1 MAEASDLSDR
11 LRPRTRAQAR
21 AERRRLGFLRQPRVR
36 WLNPPLL
43 LKAGIDV
50 AVSSTFGRFADKRE
64 LETADQG
71 EFFDYRSRESP
82 LWRGEELWID
92 YMADTG
98 DGWEATQTMAWLLAR
113 DELTPA
119 EPGLPSSEQGLRR
132 GDLLLLGGDQ
142 VYPAPGEDGVA
153 YEDRFLGPF
162 GAVANDE
169 KSHDIFVLPG
179 NHDWYDGL
187 VGFQRIFCRPDSIEA
202 KRIGDWQTRQKRSY
216 WALRLP
222 HGWWIWAIDIQLD
235 TYIDNEQLE
244 YFEGIATQLGEGQ
257 RVILLTAKPSWVKA
271 EADQLGPP
279 SWRNLAYFE
288 RKMIR
293 ERGAEL
299 VATLTGDLHHYSRYA
314 PVSEGDRPVRITSG
328 GGGAYLSATHPL
340 PETIDLVP
348 ARGADPARYER
359 AEIYPDAK
367 TSKRLSWGA
376 FTIPWHNPGFALL
389 LGGVYALVA
398 ATILGTLNAG
408 PEGLVVAAQL
418 GGLWDFLGNSA
429 AGPSLVAAG
438 LLVLILVAHADF
450 APWPARICAGAAHAL
465 AHLALVAVVAY
476 LLAQPFAASAAG
488 GWLWLTTLGAELLA
502 GLIGGSFL
510 FTLYIFVVHRWR
522 GQKASNHTN
531 EAFAAQGI
539 RNYKNFLRIHLS
551 DKGQVTV
558 YALGVDRICRR
569 WKLDGQA
576 DGAALRAARRAATGQ
591 ADRGTRGLQA
601 AE

>member
-1 MAEASDLSDR
+1 LPAVAAASDLSDR
-11 LRPRTRAQAR
+11 LRLRTGAQAR
-21 AERRRLGFLRQPRVR
+21 AERRWLGFLRQPRVR

-43 LKAGIDV
+43 LKAGVDV
-50 AVSSTFGRFADKRE
+50 AVSATFGRFADKRE
-64 LETADQG
+64 LETAEQG
-71 EFFDYRSRESP
+71 EFFDYRSRESS

-113 DELTPA
+113 DR
-119 EPGLPSSEQGLRR
+119 LPSDEGDLRR

-169 KSHDIFVLPG
+169 RPHDIFVVPG

-222 HGWWIWAIDIQLD
+222 HDWWIWAIDIQLD

-244 YFEGIATQLGEGQ
+244 YFERIATQLDEGQ

-271 EADQLGPP
+271 EADQLAPP

-288 RKMIR
+288 RRMIR
-293 ERGAEL
+293 DRGADL

-314 PVSEGDRPVRITSG
+314 PAPGVDGPVRITSG

-340 PETIDLVP
+340 PETIDLVS
-348 ARGADPARYER
+348 ARGEEAARYER

-408 PEGLVVAAQL
+408 PEGLVATAQL

-438 LLVLILVAHADF
+438 LLLLVLTVHADF
-450 APWPARICAGAAHAL
+450 EHKLAKLCAGAVHAL
-465 AHLALVAVVAY
+465 AHLALVTAVAY
-476 LLAQPFAASAAG
+476 LIAQPFAASAAG
-488 GWLWLTTLGAELLA
+488 AWLWLATLGAELLA
-502 GLIGGSFL
+502 GLIGGSLL
-510 FTLYIFVVHRWR
+510 FCLFIFVVHRWR
-522 GQKASNHTN
+522 GRKASNHTN
-531 EAFAAQGI
+531 EVFAAQGI
-539 RNYKNFLRIHLS
+539 RNHKNFLRIHLS
-551 DKGQVTV
+551 DEGLVTV

-569 WKLDGQA
+569 WKLGGQPA
-576 DGAALRAARRAATGQ
+576 DPRFEPRDEQPQ
-591 ADRGTRGLQA
+591 AKLIEVLPDFEPQS
-601 AE
+601 

>member
-1 MAEASDLSDR
+1 M
-11 LRPRTRAQAR
+11 
-21 AERRRLGFLRQPRVR
+21 GFLRQPRVR

-43 LKAGIDV
+43 LKAGVDV

-71 EFFDYRSRESP
+71 DFFDYRSEGSAR
-82 LWRGEELWID
+82 RTDGLWID

-98 DGWEATQTMAWLLAR
+98 DGWEATQTMSWLLAQ
-113 DELTPA
+113 DELPC
-119 EPGLPSSEQGLRR
+119 PGERPLPR

-162 GAVANDE
+162 AAVANDE
-169 KSHDIFVLPG
+169 RPHDVFVLPG

-187 VGFQRIFCRPDSIEA
+187 VGFQRVFCRPDSIEA

-222 HGWWIWAIDIQLD
+222 HDWWIWAIDIQLD

-244 YFEGIATQLGEGQ
+244 YFERIATQLDGGQ

-271 EADQLGPP
+271 EAGQLAPP

-288 RKMIR
+288 RRMVR
-293 ERGAEL
+293 ERGAQL
-299 VATLTGDLHHYSRYA
+299 AATLTGDLHHYSRYA
-314 PVSEGDRPVRITSG
+314 PAPGEDGPVRITSG

-348 ARGADPARYER
+348 ARGAEAMQYER
-359 AEIYPDAK
+359 AEIYPDAG

-408 PEGLVVAAQL
+408 PKGLVATAQL

-438 LLVLILVAHADF
+438 LLLLVLAVHADF
-450 APWPARICAGAAHAL
+450 EHTLAKLCAGAVHAL
-465 AHLALVAVVAY
+465 AHLALLALVAY
-476 LLAQPFAASAAG
+476 LIAQPFAASATG
-488 GWLWLTTLGAELLA
+488 VWLWLATLGAELLA

-510 FTLYIFVVHRWR
+510 FCLFIFVVHRWR
-522 GQKASNHTN
+522 GRKASNHTN
-531 EAFAAQGI
+531 EVFAAQGI
-539 RNYKNFLRIHLS
+539 RDYKNFLRIHL
-551 DKGQVTV
+551 DNEGRMTI
-558 YALGVDRICRR
+558 YPLGVDRICRR
-569 WKLDGQA
+569 WKLDG
-576 DGAALRAARRAATGQ
+576 ATGKPRFEPREEQ
-591 ADRGTRGLQA
+591 PRVRLI
-601 AE
+601 EKLPPFEPPS

>member
-1 MAEASDLSDR
+1 MAEANELGDR
-11 LRPRTRAQAR
+11 LRLRTGAQTR

-43 LKAGIDV
+43 LKAGVDV

-64 LETADQG
+64 LETADQD

-98 DGWEATQTMAWLLAR
+98 DGWAATQTMAWLLAR
-113 DELTPA
+113 DELTCGD
-119 EPGLPSSEQGLRR
+119 EQTLPR
-132 GDLLLLGGDQ
+132 GDMLLLGGDQ

-169 KSHDIFVLPG
+169 KPHDIFVLPG

-187 VGFQRIFCRPDSIEA
+187 VGFQRIFCRPESIEA

-222 HGWWIWAIDIQLD
+222 HNWWIWAIDIQLD

-244 YFEGIATQLGEGQ
+244 YFERVATQLGEGQ
-257 RVILLTAKPSWVKA
+257 RVILLTAKPSWIKA

-288 RKMIR
+288 RRMIR
-293 ERGAEL
+293 ERGADL

-314 PVSEGDRPVRITSG
+314 PAREDDGPVRITSG

-348 ARGADPARYER
+348 ARGAESVQYQR
-359 AEIYPDAK
+359 AEIYPDTK
-367 TSKRLSWGA
+367 TSRRLSWGA

-389 LGGVYALVA
+389 LGGVYALAA

-408 PEGLVVAAQL
+408 PEGLVVTAQL

-438 LLVLILVAHADF
+438 LLVLVLIAHADF
-450 APWPARICAGAAHAL
+450 ERKPVKICAGTAHAL
-465 AHLALVAVVAY
+465 AHLALVAGVAY
-476 LLAQPFAASAAG
+476 LLAQPFSTSADG
-488 GWLWLTTLGAELLA
+488 VWLWLATLGAELLA
-502 GLIGGSFL
+502 GMIGGSLL
-510 FTLYIFVVHRWR
+510 FTLYLFVVHRWR

-531 EAFAAQGI
+531 EVFAGQGI
-539 RNYKNFLRIHLS
+539 RNYKNFLRIHL
-551 DKGQVTV
+551 DGDGRVTV

-569 WKLDGQA
+569 WKLDETTAGPRFEPRGEQPQA
-576 DGAALRAARRAATGQ
+576 RPIEVLPDF
-591 ADRGTRGLQA
+591 
-601 AE
+601 EPPS

>member
-1 MAEASDLSDR
+1 LPDVAERSELGDR
-11 LRPRTRAQAR
+11 LRLRTGARAR

-43 LKAGIDV
+43 LKAAVDV
-50 AVSSTFGRFADKRE
+50 AVSSTFGRLADKRE

-71 EFFDYRSRESP
+71 EFFDYRSPESP
-82 LWRGEELWID
+82 LCRGEELWID

-113 DELTPA
+113 EELA
-119 EPGLPSSEQGLRR
+119 YGGERALPR
-132 GDLLLLGGDQ
+132 GQLLLLGGDQ

-169 KSHDIFVLPG
+169 NPHDIFVLPG

-222 HGWWIWAIDIQLD
+222 HDWWIWAIDIQLD
-235 TYIDNEQLE
+235 TYIDNEQLD
-244 YFEGIATQLGEGQ
+244 YFDRIAKKMGEGQ

-271 EADQLGPP
+271 ERDQLGPP

-288 RKMIR
+288 RRMIR

-314 PVSEGDRPVRITSG
+314 PASEGDRPVRITSG
-328 GGGAYLSATHPL
+328 GGGAYLSATHTL
-340 PETIDLVP
+340 PKAIDLVP
-348 ARGADPARYER
+348 ARGEDAVPYER

-376 FTIPWHNPGFALL
+376 FTIPWHNPFFALL

-398 ATILGTLNAG
+398 ATVLGTLNAG
-408 PEGLVVAAQL
+408 PEGLVVTAQL

-438 LLVLILVAHADF
+438 LLVLILIVHADF
-450 APWPARICAGAAHAL
+450 EPWPAKICAGAVHAL

-488 GWLWLTTLGAELLA
+488 VWLWLATLGAELVA
-502 GLIGGSFL
+502 GLVGGSLL

-522 GQKASNHTN
+522 GRKASNHTN
-531 EAFAAQGI
+531 EVFAAQGI
-539 RNYKNFLRIHLS
+539 RDYKNFLRIHLS
-551 DKGQVTV
+551 DRGKVTV

-569 WKLDGQA
+569 WELDETPG
-576 DGAALRAARRAATGQ
+576 GLRFEPRDEEPRVRLIEELP
-591 ADRGTRGLQA
+591 DFKPPS
-601 AE
+601 